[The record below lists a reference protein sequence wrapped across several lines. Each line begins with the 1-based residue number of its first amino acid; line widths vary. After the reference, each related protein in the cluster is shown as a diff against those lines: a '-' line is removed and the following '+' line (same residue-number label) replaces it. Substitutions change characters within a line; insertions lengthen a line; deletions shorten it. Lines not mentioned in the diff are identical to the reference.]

1 MKTLR
6 EIKMPLESGLMTTA
20 RLTAGGICSLF
31 GLDLDESEDCKVCL
45 TESLLLL
52 RHAGYG
58 EACIRFS
65 ENKGLH
71 VYVAGEGTAQPQGEY
86 AEDEISYALLGALND
101 SVACEKAGGKLSK
114 ITFSMARKA

>member
-1 MKTLR
+1 MKTLL
-6 EIKMPLESGLMTTA
+6 ELKMPLESGLMTTA

-31 GLDLDESEDCKVCL
+31 GLDLEESEDCKVCL

-58 EACIRFS
+58 EAAICFADDKALSICIS
-65 ENKGLH
+65 
-71 VYVAGEGTAQPQGEY
+71 GEGALQGAEEH

-101 SVACEKAGGKLSK
+101 SVVAKKEGGRLSK
-114 ITFSMARKA
+114 ITFRFGKKA